1 MKRYVNYLCVLIL
14 ALMFFE
20 LVWEFF
26 LDPGTSVKPKID
38 IDSLSLGSL
47 VFLLV
52 VCVAMLGLVVMC
64 FITLVKFVLNVN
76 RNQVFTKK
84 NVSLLRKYGVYV
96 LLFGVGG
103 VILFSYV
110 SIEIRGIVNLIVD
123 TLGEGLFALL
133 MAEVFGIGVQLQE
146 KKG

>member
-1 MKRYVNYLCVLIL
+1 
-14 ALMFFE
+14 MFFE

-38 IDSLSLGSL
+38 VDSLSLGSL

-110 SIEIRGIVNLIVD
+110 SIEIRGIVNLIID

-133 MAEVFGIGVQLQE
+133 IAEVFGIGVQIQE
-146 KKG
+146 RRG